1 MVNQIIY
8 VETSIPSFYFETRP
22 GPENQAR
29 RNWTRKWWEI
39 ACVTETLITSLAVF
53 NELAE
58 APDPKRSE
66 CIGLLDKLPLVEFSD
81 QVADLV
87 EVYIAN
93 KIMPADATGDAL
105 HLALATFHE
114 CDILVSWNCR
124 HIANANK
131 SDHIRRI
138 NGRLGYE
145 TPKLITPLELLN
157 EQP

>member
-1 MVNQIIY
+1 M
-8 VETSIPSFYFETRP
+8 TD
-22 GPENQAR
+22 
-29 RNWTRKWWEI
+29 
-39 ACVTETLITSLAVF
+39 TLITSLAVF
-53 NELAE
+53 SELAE
-58 APDPKRSE
+58 APDPKRAE
-66 CIGLLDKLPLVEFSD
+66 CITLMDNLPLVEFTD
-81 QVADLV
+81 EVADLV

-157 EQP
+157 EQS